1 MDIDEDTLVNFVNED
16 CLLLFTSFSQWNQ
29 KVIHELT
36 VKMED
41 KDLEVWKEKGWKEPS
56 IL

>member
-1 MDIDEDTLVNFVNED
+1 MDIDEDTLVIFVNED

-29 KVIHELT
+29 VIHELT

>member
-29 KVIHELT
+29 VIHELT
-36 VKMED
+36 VKMKD
-41 KDLEVWKEKGWKEPS
+41 KDLEVWKEKGRKEPR